1 LYNYIISIFFNINL
15 YIIFFQF
22 LKYKL
27 DSGNRKINS
36 SQNSSTSSIIRAIKE
51 LEPLA
56 KKRKVNIISK
66 FPDEDIYTQFEKK
79 GLHDAL
85 SNILMNGIKYTP
97 SEGEI
102 IIKLKREKDNLILT
116 FSNTG
121 IGLTHKEKKI
131 IFTKFGK
138 IEHYGEGYDIITE
151 GSGLGLGAFYC

>member
-1 LYNYIISIFFNINL
+1 MYNYIISIFFNINL

-85 SNILMNGIKYTP
+85 SNILMNGINVHPAKAR
-97 SEGEI
+97 SS
-102 IIKLKREKDNLILT
+102 
-116 FSNTG
+116 SN
-121 IGLTHKEKKI
+121 
-131 IFTKFGK
+131 
-138 IEHYGEGYDIITE
+138 
-151 GSGLGLGAFYC
+151 